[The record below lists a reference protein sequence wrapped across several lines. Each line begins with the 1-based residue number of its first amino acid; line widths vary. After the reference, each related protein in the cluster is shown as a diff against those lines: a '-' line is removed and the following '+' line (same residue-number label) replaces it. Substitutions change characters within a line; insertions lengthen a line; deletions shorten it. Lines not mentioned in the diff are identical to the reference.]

1 MMLTSH
7 GESAA
12 ISAAPLDGDRDQLLA
27 DVAAAPRA
35 ERPLHLQR
43 PDGEEVDRPAP
54 RAPARRPARA
64 VGVVAA
70 LRRAEDL
77 GRIDADAAEERTQ
90 RGAAVEE
97 EVARLLEAA
106 PAV

>member
-7 GESAA
+7 GEGAA

-27 DVAAAPRA
+27 DVAAATRA
-35 ERPLHLQR
+35 ERSLHLQP
-43 PDGEEVDRPAP
+43 PDGEEVDRLAP
-54 RAPARRPARA
+54 RAPARGPARSM
-64 VGVVAA
+64 GVVAA

-77 GRIDADAAEERTQ
+77 DRIDADAAEQGAQ

-97 EVARLLEAA
+97 EMARL
-106 PAV
+106 